1 MAKKSYY
8 QQREDQLKLLIAE
21 VKIKNK
27 LTDEQLAKLIPMPLS
42 TLKKRKTNPG
52 RLLADQVWRLEQLAK
67 KEVEYHD
74 AKI

>member
-8 QQREDQLKLLIAE
+8 QQREEQLKLLIAE

-42 TLKKRKTNPG
+42 TLKKRKTHPG

-67 KEVEYHD
+67 KEVRYSD
-74 AKI
+74 AQA